1 MTGCRLIENTII
13 DYPISIDGT
22 MVNAGSW
29 LCVIEVDN
37 KELENLINEG
47 IIKGLSLFSYANGKS
62 RYMDVENKD
71 DVYPL
76 FISFVKYPAN
86 QVIFEVLDKDSYISK
101 MEDVNLADEKSI
113 IEKIKDLISSAE
125 AEETPQEEVVDKAE
139 EEIKDEQVTEEPI
152 AEKPVE
158 EEIVDKAE
166 EEPAI
171 KEETQEVAEEPQKEE
186 IVEKDCGE
194 TESVVEKDEDMVT
207 GVTNDDILS
216 AIVDLKEAILQ
227 ALVPEDSVEEEII
240 EDVTEEPEEPETY
253 IIKQATQKTD
263 IVDTQKVEKK
273 QYFDILGRKIV

>member
-1 MTGCRLIENTII
+1 
-13 DYPISIDGT
+13 

-125 AEETPQEEVVDKAE
+125 AEEKPQEEVVDKAE

-171 KEETQEVAEEPQKEE
+171 KEETQEVVEEPQKEE
-186 IVEKDCGE
+186 IVEEKVVEKECGA
-194 TESVVEKDEDMVT
+194 TEEVVEKDGEVIT
-207 GVTNDDILS
+207 GVTNDEILS
-216 AIVDLKEAILQ
+216 AINELKEAILQ
-227 ALVPEDSVEEEII
+227 ALVPEEPVEEEIV
-240 EDVTEEPEEPETY
+240 EEVTEEPETY

-263 IVDTQKVEKK
+263 VIEEQKVEKK
-273 QYFDILGRKIV
+273 EYFDILGRKL

>member
-1 MTGCRLIENTII
+1 
-13 DYPISIDGT
+13 

-101 MEDVNLADEKSI
+101 MEDVNLADKEKNL
-113 IEKIKDLISSAE
+113 IEKIKNLISSAE
-125 AEETPQEEVVDKAE
+125 AEEEAPQEEIVDKAE
-139 EEIKDEQVTEEPI
+139 EEIKDEQVIEEQKV
-152 AEKPVE
+152 EKPIE
-158 EEIVDKAE
+158 EEIVDKE
-166 EEPAI
+166 EEKPQEEV
-171 KEETQEVAEEPQKEE
+171 KEDVAQEEAQVEEKPQEEE
-186 IVEKDCGE
+186 IVEKECGANQE
-194 TESVVEKDEDMVT
+194 VVEKDEDIVT
-207 GVTNDDILS
+207 GVTNDDILN

-227 ALVPEDSVEEEII
+227 ALVPEEPVEEEIVEEI
-240 EDVTEEPEEPETY
+240 TEPSDEPETY

-263 IVDTQKVEKK
+263 VIEEQKVEKK
-273 QYFDILGRKIV
+273 QYFDILGRKL

>member
-1 MTGCRLIENTII
+1 
-13 DYPISIDGT
+13 

-62 RYMDVENKD
+62 RYMDVEDKE

-125 AEETPQEEVVDKAE
+125 AEETPQN
-139 EEIKDEQVTEEPI
+139 
-152 AEKPVE
+152 

-166 EEPAI
+166 EE
-171 KEETQEVAEEPQKEE
+171 KVEEETTITEKPVEEEVVEKAEEEAPVEE
-186 IVEKDCGE
+186 EEPVVEKGCE
-194 TESVVEKDEDMVT
+194 TENVVEKDEDIVT
-207 GVTNDDILS
+207 GATNDDILN
-216 AIVDLKEAILQ
+216 AINELKDAILQ
-227 ALVPEDSVEEEII
+227 ALVPEEPVEEEVVEEI
-240 EDVTEEPEEPETY
+240 VEEPEEPETY

>member
-1 MTGCRLIENTII
+1 
-13 DYPISIDGT
+13 

-101 MEDVNLADEKSI
+101 MEDVNLADKDKNL

-125 AEETPQEEVVDKAE
+125 AQEEAPQEEVVDKAE

-152 AEKPVE
+152 AEEPVE

-171 KEETQEVAEEPQKEE
+171 KEETQEVAEEPQTEEVKEKEE
-186 IVEKDCGE
+186 EVVEKECNA
-194 TESVVEKDEDMVT
+194 TEEVVEKDGEVVT
-207 GVTNDDILS
+207 GVTNDEILS
-216 AIVDLKEAILQ
+216 AINELKEAILQ

-240 EDVTEEPEEPETY
+240 EDVTEEPETY

-263 IVDTQKVEKK
+263 VIEEQKVEKK
-273 QYFDILGRKIV
+273 QYFDILGRKL

>member
-1 MTGCRLIENTII
+1 
-13 DYPISIDGT
+13 

-62 RYMDVENKD
+62 RYMDVEDKE

-125 AEETPQEEVVDKAE
+125 AEETPQN
-139 EEIKDEQVTEEPI
+139 
-152 AEKPVE
+152 

-166 EEPAI
+166 EEKVEEETTITEKPVEEEVVEKAEEEAPVEEEKQVEEVPQEEP
-171 KEETQEVAEEPQKEE
+171 KEEEPV
-186 IVEKDCGE
+186 VEKGCE
-194 TESVVEKDEDMVT
+194 TENVVEKDEDIVT
-207 GVTNDDILS
+207 GATNDDILN
-216 AIVDLKEAILQ
+216 AINELKDAILQ
-227 ALVPEDSVEEEII
+227 ALVPEEPVEEEVVEEI
-240 EDVTEEPEEPETY
+240 VEEPEEPETY